1 MIIWKI
7 ALRNLFLHR
16 MKTIVTGLIIVFG
29 TTLAIVGNSVVDAI
43 SMGMQ
48 NSLTHSVTGDIQ
60 IYSTTAKDKIAV
72 LGGMDGNF
80 PDIGH
85 VNDFKKTKDTLLA
98 KVDNIQDIIPMGVN
112 SAMLNPG
119 NLLDTKLE
127 ELRKLYQE
135 KPVNHERIEALKG
148 HVQSIIRDVEQS
160 LTENREHM
168 AFGGDEGDELLKN
181 APGDI
186 AKAKDPKFWRDFDAH
201 SEDRIEF
208 LANKIAPLI
217 FDDNLFFLAYIGTA
231 PELFEASF
239 PQFEIVKGQTIP
251 KGARG
256 FLFSDYIYETQLK
269 HRIARRLDQIKKE
282 LAKSDVTIAATKDL
296 QDKMK
301 ASVAQS
307 AEIYSQL
314 EPVAT
319 ATLIPKLQALTQS
332 DKTEIRELLADYL
345 IMNDEN
351 FAERYKFFYDEIAP
365 HIELYKVK
373 VGDIFTIMSFTKTGY
388 SSSVNLKVY
397 GTYHF
402 KSFENSPVAGN
413 FNIMDMISFRQL
425 FGFQTPEKLSET
437 KSLEAEMGASEV
449 SKDDVEAMF
458 GSPAE
463 PKAAGGGAA
472 TVKVNKDAATSLKG
486 ITGKAFGHVDVKR
499 RDTEGLHSESEMRD
513 GVFLNAAVLLKDP
526 SRLKD
531 SIRAINDVSKAEG
544 LGVQATDWR
553 NAAGTIGQLTIL
565 VRAVLYL
572 FVAVIF
578 GVATFIIMNS
588 MLMATLERAREIGT
602 MRAIGAQRL
611 FLLRLFLRET
621 FIMSFVFGII
631 GTLLGAAIVLI
642 VGRKGIPSMGDVS
655 TFFFSGDRL
664 YLTLNPLHIFIVFA
678 AMTFVAIVSTQYP
691 AWRAMKISP
700 LEAMQKA

>member
-60 IYSTTAKDKIAV
+60 IYSATAKDKIAV

-119 NLLDTKLE
+119 NLLDMKLE
-127 ELRKLYQE
+127 ELRKLYSD
-135 KPVNHERIEALKG
+135 KSLNHDRIEALKG
-148 HVQSIIRDVEQS
+148 HIQSIIRDVQTS

-181 APGDI
+181 APIDI
-186 AKAKDPKFWRDFDAH
+186 AKAQDPKFWRDFDAH
-201 SEDRIEF
+201 SEERIEF

-282 LAKSDVTIAATKDL
+282 LAKGDVTIAASKDI

-314 EPVAT
+314 EPVST
-319 ATLIPKLQALTQS
+319 AALIPKLQALVRS
-332 DKTEIRELLADYL
+332 DKKEIRELLAEFL
-345 IMNDEN
+345 IMNDQN

-365 HIELYKVK
+365 HIELYRVK

-425 FGFQTPEKLSET
+425 FGFQTPEKQSET
-437 KSLEAEMGASEV
+437 KSLEAEMGLHEV

-458 GSPAE
+458 GGNE
-463 PKAAGGGAA
+463 PM
-472 TVKVNKDAATSLKG
+472 VKVSKDAATSLKG
-486 ITGKAFGHVDVKR
+486 ITGKAFGHVDAKR
-499 RDTEGLHSESEMRD
+499 RDTEGMHSESEMRD

-526 SRLKD
+526 SRLKE
-531 SIRAINDVSKAEG
+531 SIRAINDVSKSEG
-544 LGVQATDWR
+544 LGIQATDWR
-553 NAAGTIGQLTIL
+553 NAAGAIGQLTIL

-621 FIMSFVFGII
+621 FIMSFIFGLL

-664 YLTLNPLHIFIVFA
+664 YLSLNPLHIFIVFA